1 MNKKILA
8 LIMALLFALQ
18 CFAFTGFAYEDVSL
32 YDVIEN
38 EEFLRT
44 LGIIAEDVDAS
55 ETVTREKAALY
66 VSRMVGTTYTTG
78 RYKGVFA
85 DVPESNE
92 YALAIETLADLGI
105 VHGDGSYSYRPG
117 DNLTYYEAACMFAS
131 VLGYGI
137 TGDIAER
144 AYEYVN
150 RNKIFEGVKA
160 KYDFVNLSDL
170 FMMIYNALHS
180 GVLEQATY
188 GSKVEFKMSED
199 DILYKNFGILYT
211 YGTVVKND
219 LTYLWTTQEADED
232 TLEIEMSND
241 EILTVDLSKARPD
254 TNDILGKYVTLY
266 YCPNSTTKKLEYVYH
281 DVEDSDKIYSLPF
294 TQLNLNKSSIDKGEI
309 YYYNDNEDEKK
320 LTLSDDCALIY
331 NNAVYKSHTID
342 LSTLKG
348 KVGKVELVDY
358 DSNKKYDVIKLKVYD
373 SMVVGGV
380 SSAYYTI
387 YDEFDTNKTVSF
399 NENDYTKIFVYDAAG
414 NAINVEDI
422 VSGDIISVAKSE
434 TYSGD
439 DVLEIIVSKTFFNG
453 KISEYDSASYEPKMV
468 IDHINE
474 YVVAD
479 RAAASTDYKVGSN
492 IIGYVDA
499 FGNLVYIS
507 EDYGRDLEY
516 GIVIGTAQDSKGL
529 KKDAQVKLR
538 TLSGEIEI
546 LSLAENVTIDGET
559 YKSDPNGAFAVLN
572 SINTEI
578 DTIGTL
584 NGIYVVRYKKDADGN
599 LKVIDTTKEGKG
611 GDKDT
616 LKMSIAGNLVVDGQN
631 VIGREIAVKDGA
643 SVLCVAVSDFA
654 DSSLYEDASAIYSTT
669 MKDAFRLNILYNV
682 AAFNSDPDSSY
693 SDLVLKFDASTL
705 YYDDGFFVVDVV
717 KQAYNAQKDENMYK
731 IEGMLSGAKKSFWME
746 EKGTNKQLNA
756 SGSVLLTDE
765 LKNAV
770 RGDVI
775 RCVADSNNYII
786 SYEYIY
792 SRGGQNEVLTKP
804 ISSSDFTPNKVT
816 SLVMHNGYVYSREGE
831 LIKCNNLA
839 YGNVP
844 NVADIKME
852 SQTLYTTVIPSS
864 VAVVVVDD
872 TEEKIFAGSVDDIL
886 DYERFDN
893 NCSMILTRFRS
904 DILKEVIIYN
914 K

>member
-18 CFAFTGFAYEDVSL
+18 CFALTGFAFEAAGE

-38 EEFLRT
+38 EEFLKA

-55 ETVTREKAALY
+55 ETVTRGKAAFY
-66 VSRMVGTTYTTG
+66 VARMMGTTYTNTQ
-78 RYKGVFA
+78 YKGVFA
-85 DVPESNE
+85 DVPQSNE

-105 VHGDGSYSYRPG
+105 VSGDGNYNYRPD
-117 DNLTYYEAACMFAS
+117 DNLTYYEAACMFSA
-131 VLGYGI
+131 VLGYGV
-137 TGDIAER
+137 TGDIGTR

-150 RNKIFEGVKA
+150 RNQIFDGVKA
-160 KYDFVNLSDL
+160 KYDFVNFSDL

-180 GVLEQATY
+180 GVLEQVTY
-188 GSKVEFKMSED
+188 GSKIEYKLSDD
-199 DILYKNFGILYT
+199 DILFKNFGILYA
-211 YGTVVKND
+211 YGTVIKND
-219 LTYLWTTQEADED
+219 LTYLWTTQDADQD
-232 TLEIEMSND
+232 TLELDMGD
-241 EILTVDLSKARPD
+241 DGILTVDLSKARPD

-266 YCPNSTTKKLEYVYH
+266 YYPNSTTKKLEYVYH
-281 DVEDSDKIYSLPF
+281 EVEDSDKIYSFAF
-294 TQLNLNKSSIDKGEI
+294 TQLNLNKSDIDAGEI
-309 YYYNDNEDEKK
+309 YYYNDNDDEKK
-320 LTLSDDCALIY
+320 LTLSEDCALIY
-331 NNAVYKSHTID
+331 NNAVYKSHTLD

-348 KVGKVELVDY
+348 KVGMVELIDY

-373 SMVVGGV
+373 TMVVGGV

-387 YDEFDTNKTVSF
+387 FDEFDTEKTVSF
-399 NENDYTKIFVYDAAG
+399 NENDYTKIFVYDANG
-414 NAINVEDI
+414 NAISVEEI
-422 VSGDIISVAKSE
+422 KAGDVISVAKSD

-453 KISEYDSASYEPKMV
+453 KITEYDGNSYESKMV
-468 IDHINE
+468 IDHLSE

-479 RAAASTDYKVGSN
+479 RAALAADYKVGSS

-499 FGNLVYIS
+499 FGNLVYVS

-516 GIVIGTAQDSKGL
+516 GIVIGTAWDSKGL
-529 KKDAQVKLR
+529 KKEAKIKLR

-546 LSLAENVTIDGET
+546 LSLAENVTIDGVT
-559 YKSDPNGAFAVLN
+559 YKSNPDKAFAALDG
-572 SINTEI
+572 TATKI

-584 NGIYVVRYKKDADGN
+584 NDIYVIRYKKDADGN
-599 LKVIDTTKEGKG
+599 LKIIDTTKEGNG

-616 LKMSIAGNLVVDGQN
+616 LKMTIAGNLVVDGQN
-631 VIGREIAVKDGA
+631 VIGREVAVKDGA
-643 SVLCVAVSDFA
+643 SVLCVAVSDFNDA
-654 DSSLYEDASAIYSTT
+654 SLYEDKSAIYPTT
-669 MKDAFRLNILYNV
+669 MKDAFRLNILYNC
-682 AAFNSDPDSSY
+682 AAFSSNPDSLY

-717 KQAYNAQKDENMYK
+717 KQAYNADKDGNMYK

-775 RCVADSNNYII
+775 RCVTDSNNYII
-786 SYEYIY
+786 SYEYLY
-792 SRGGQNEVLTKP
+792 SRGGDNKVLTKA
-804 ISSSDFTPNKVT
+804 ISSSDFVPNKVT
-816 SLVMHNGYVYSREGE
+816 SLVMHNGYVYSREGS
-831 LIKCNNLA
+831 LIKSNNLA
-839 YGNVP
+839 YGNITDVS
-844 NVADIKME
+844 DIDME
-852 SQTLYTTVIPSS
+852 TQTLYTTVIPSS

>member
-8 LIMALLFALQ
+8 LIMALLFAVQ
-18 CFAFTGFAYEDVSL
+18 SFAFTGFAYEDVSA

-44 LGIIAEDVDAS
+44 LGIIAEDVDPS

-66 VSRMVGTTYTTG
+66 VSRMLGTTYSNAQ
-78 RYKGVFA
+78 YKGVFA
-85 DVPESNE
+85 DVPASNE
-92 YALAIETLADLGI
+92 YALAIETLADMGI
-105 VHGDGSYSYRPG
+105 VHGDGNYCYRPG
-117 DNLTYYEAACMFAS
+117 DNFTYYEAACMFSS

-137 TGDIAER
+137 TGDIGTR

-160 KYDFVNLSDL
+160 KYDYVNLSDL

-180 GVLEQATY
+180 GVLEQSTY
-188 GSKVEFKMSED
+188 GSKVEFEMSED

-219 LTYLWTTQEADED
+219 LTYLWTTQDADED
-232 TLEIEMSND
+232 TLELD
-241 EILTVDLSKARPD
+241 LGKGEILTVDLSKARPD
-254 TNDILGKYVTLY
+254 TNDILGKYITLY
-266 YCPNSTTKKLEYVYH
+266 YYPNSTTKKLEYVYH
-281 DVEDSDKIYSLPF
+281 EVEDSDKIYSLPF
-294 TQLNLNKSSIDKGEI
+294 TQLNLNKSDIDAGEI
-309 YYYNDNEDEKK
+309 YYYNDNDDEKK
-320 LTLSDDCALIY
+320 LMLSEDCALIY

-348 KVGKVELVDY
+348 KVGKVELIDY

-373 SMVVGGV
+373 TMVVGGV

-387 YDEFDTNKTVSF
+387 FDEFDTNKTVSF
-399 NENDYTKIFVYDAAG
+399 DEKKYTKIFVYDAQG
-414 NAINVEDI
+414 NAISIEDI
-422 VSGDIISVAKSE
+422 AKGDVISVAKSA

-439 DVLEIIVSKTFFNG
+439 DVLEIVTSKTFFNG
-453 KISEYDSASYEPKMV
+453 KITEYDSSSYEPKMV
-468 IDHINE
+468 IDHIDE

-479 RAAASTDYKVGSN
+479 RAALTTDYKVGAN

-516 GIVIGTAQDSKGL
+516 GIVIGTAWDSKGL
-529 KKDAQVKLR
+529 KREAQVKLR

-546 LSLAENVTIDGET
+546 LGLAENVVIDGVT
-559 YKSDPNGAFAVLN
+559 YKGSPDLAFATLDAVK
-572 SINTEI
+572 TEF
-578 DTIGTL
+578 DPVGTL
-584 NGIYVVRYKKDADGN
+584 EDIFVVRYKKDSDGN
-599 LKVIDTTKEGKG
+599 LKIIDTTEEGNG

-616 LKMSIAGNLVVDGQN
+616 LKLSIAGSKVVDGQN
-631 VIGREIAVKDGA
+631 VVGREVAVKDGA
-643 SVLCVAVSDFA
+643 PVLCVAVSDFA
-654 DSSLYEDASAIYSTT
+654 DADLYEDSNAIYSTT
-669 MKDAFRLNILYNV
+669 MKDAFRLNILYTCAV
-682 AAFNSDPDSSY
+682 YSSDPESSY
-693 SDLVLKFDASTL
+693 ADLVLKFDASTL
-705 YYDDGFFVVDVV
+705 YYDDALFVIDVV
-717 KQAYNAQKDENMYK
+717 KQAYNAEKDEVMYK
-731 IEGMLSGAKKSFWME
+731 IEGMLQGAAKTLWME

-775 RCVADSNNYII
+775 RCVADSNNFIVG
-786 SYEYIY
+786 YEYLY
-792 SRGGQNEVLTKP
+792 SRGGDNAVLTKP
-804 ISSSDFTPNKVT
+804 ISSADFTPDRVT
-816 SLVMHNGYVYSREGE
+816 SLVMHNGYVFSREGE

-844 NVADIKME
+844 AAGDIDFAA
-852 SQTLYTTVIPSS
+852 QTLYTTVIPSS
-864 VAVVVVDD
+864 VSVVVVDD

-886 DYERFDN
+886 DYERFDD

>member
-8 LIMALLFALQ
+8 LIMALLFAIQ
-18 CFAFTGFAYEDVSL
+18 CFTLTGFAYEDVSE

-38 EEFLRT
+38 EGFLRT
-44 LGIIAEDVDAS
+44 LGIIAEDVDPS
-55 ETVTREKAALY
+55 ETVTRAKAALY
-66 VSRMVGTTYTTG
+66 VSRMLGTTYTNTQ
-78 RYKGVFA
+78 YKGVFS
-85 DVPESNE
+85 DVPASNE
-92 YALAIETLADLGI
+92 HALAIETLADLGI
-105 VHGDGSYSYRPG
+105 VHGDGNYCYRPG
-117 DNLTYYEAACMFAS
+117 DNFTYYEAACMFSS

-137 TGDIAER
+137 SGDIGSR
-144 AYEYVN
+144 AYEYIN

-180 GVLEQATY
+180 GVLEQSTY
-188 GSKVEFKMSED
+188 GSKVEFEMSDD
-199 DILYKNFGILYT
+199 DILSKNFGILYT

-219 LTYLWTTQEADED
+219 LTYLWTTQDADED
-232 TLEIEMSND
+232 TLELEMKNG

-266 YCPNSTTKKLEYVYH
+266 YHPNSTTKKLEYVYH
-281 DVEDSDKIYSLPF
+281 EVEDSDKIYSLPF
-294 TQLNLNKSSIDKGEI
+294 TQLNLNKSNIAAGEI
-309 YYYNDNEDEKK
+309 YYYNDNDDEKK
-320 LTLSDDCALIY
+320 LILSNDCALIY
-331 NNAVYKSHTID
+331 NNAVYKSHTLD

-348 KVGKVELVDY
+348 KVGNVELIDY

-373 SMVVGGV
+373 TMVVGGV

-399 NENDYTKIFVYDAAG
+399 DEKKYTKIFVYDAAG

-422 VSGDIISVAKSE
+422 VAGDVISVAKSA

-439 DVLEIIVSKTFFNG
+439 DVLEIVVSKTFFNG
-453 KISEYDSASYEPKMV
+453 KITEYDSNSYEPKMV
-468 IDHINE
+468 IDHMDE

-479 RAAASTDYKVGSN
+479 RAALATDYKVGAS

-516 GIVIGTAQDSKGL
+516 GIVIGTAWDSKGL
-529 KKDAQVKLR
+529 KKEAQVKLR
-538 TLSGEIEI
+538 TLSGEVEI
-546 LSLAENVTIDGET
+546 LALAENVTIDGVT
-559 YKSDPNGAFAVLN
+559 YKSNPDKAFAALDGT
-572 SINTEI
+572 NTEF
-578 DTIGTL
+578 DPIGTL
-584 NGIYVVRYKKDADGN
+584 DDIYVVRYKKDADGK
-599 LKVIDTTKEGKG
+599 LKIVDTTKEGNG

-616 LKMSIAGNLVVDGQN
+616 LKMSIAGSLVVDGQN
-631 VIGREIAVKDGA
+631 VIGREVAVKDGA
-643 SVLCVAVSDFA
+643 SVLCVATSDFKDA
-654 DSSLYEDASAIYSTT
+654 SLYEDESAIYPTT
-669 MKDAFRLNILYNV
+669 MKDAFRLNILYTV
-682 AAFNSDPDSSY
+682 AAFSSDPDSLY
-693 SDLVLKFDASTL
+693 SDFVLKFDASTL

-717 KQAYNAQKDENMYK
+717 KQAYNPQKDENMYK

-786 SYEYIY
+786 SYEYLY
-792 SRGGQNEVLTKP
+792 SRGGENKVLTKP
-804 ISSSDFTPNKVT
+804 ISSSDFVPNKVT
-816 SLVMHNGYVYSREGE
+816 SLVMHTGYVYSREGE
-831 LIKCNNLA
+831 LIKCNNLP
-839 YGNVP
+839 YGNISDVS
-844 NVADIKME
+844 DIDME
-852 SQTLYTTVIPSS
+852 TQTLYTTVIPSS

-904 DILKEVIIYN
+904 DLLKEVIIYN